1 MGAAQTCKLC
11 QLDPINERV
20 LRSNSPALAVR
31 QAKKAGVL
39 FFACAKVSW
48 SSESVNSL
56 KPPRT
61 AKSRS
66 TSITVDRRLIMHL
79 TAKMA

>member
-1 MGAAQTCKLC
+1 M
-11 QLDPINERV
+11 
-20 LRSNSPALAVR
+20 R

-66 TSITVDRRLIMHL
+66 TSIYR
-79 TAKMA
+79 